1 MLNTYVII
9 FSDNSKTKSQS
20 IPSEDEE
27 FCSIMPLNSFP
38 FQNNSLSSDL
48 NSKHQIA
55 RNTSNSFDDSK
66 IR

>member
-1 MLNTYVII
+1 MIDACVII
-9 FSDNSKTKSQS
+9 FSDNSKMKTRS

-38 FQNNSLSSDL
+38 FPNNSMSSDT
-48 NSKHQIA
+48 KI
-55 RNTSNSFDDSK
+55 RNASNSFDDSK